1 MGEAI
6 GKLTVFFENQFWIGV
21 FERIENGK
29 KEQKEAEEQRMFELK
44 QRKRLEKHK
53 GH

>member
-1 MGEAI
+1 MNDYKERFNFWTSSPIFDEETKKELLAI
-6 GKLTVFFENQFWIGV
+6 
-21 FERIENGK
+21 